1 MKKYASILVF
11 LIVLLL
17 SSCKTP
23 INDEYLVINY
33 NIETKKII
41 NVNHDYEVIITDQNV
56 LIYFEVRPKSGE
68 IKTFERLIV
77 NKKEVKNYEFLDNK
91 ITFYQISEHPTKP
104 DEQVNVDITLKTNG
118 GYWTSEQ
125 LTDLEASSAH
135 TITSKN
141 DYTGSTFSLHDSTT
155 TGLRWY
161 YKLFLNYNETVDL
174 YEVVYKDLAT
184 AQVSMLNLPEYD
196 FIIGVAAN
204 YFDAETREQI
214 IHYTN
219 QSDPL
224 FASFNLDP
232 ASYTEGD
239 LVISFYEDSVIS
251 GNLTKTYLESATLPI
266 PYKKGFTFVGWSDG
280 VNVFSDYSVHQAK
293 DKVVEVTY
301 EAIWQEKTV
310 EELETFLDELIPL
323 VIDENLYF
331 ETSYSAFDLQFDS
344 STESVIS
351 NEGIYTRP
359 YKDQNVR
366 LSVHVYEANQL
377 IKTINYD
384 VIAKGYKSLD
394 SSFAS
399 SYIYRNYSQ
408 VDDLFFETLDVI
420 NTAFITANSQGN
432 LSGSSYLSNV
442 KQYIM
447 PRAKENGNWVIM
459 SVAPESSWS
468 SIASSQ
474 QSIDT
479 LANQIVEF
487 INVHGFDG
495 VDIDWETP
503 TDSEKTRFTALMKTV
518 YQKVK
523 SNNPNHLVTTAI
535 TGGMWQPPRYDLI
548 NSQIY
553 LDYINLMT
561 YGMTSS
567 NGQYQNALYKSTTF
581 HNTSLKLGASLNTAS
596 IDESV
601 KMLKNSYGVPYSK
614 IVVGVAFY
622 GIKQTRIYNEQTNT
636 FDAFKNAGSVYY
648 NHIENIYMTDSSYEL
663 VYDTGAGVPYIYKKD
678 GTEFI
683 SFDNP
688 QSILEKGNYILKN
701 KLGGMMFWEYGTDP
715 TNRLLEAVKQGM
727 GK

>member
-1 MKKYASILVF
+1 
-11 LIVLLL
+11 
-17 SSCKTP
+17 
-23 INDEYLVINY
+23 
-33 NIETKKII
+33 
-41 NVNHDYEVIITDQNV
+41 
-56 LIYFEVRPKSGE
+56 
-68 IKTFERLIV
+68 
-77 NKKEVKNYEFLDNK
+77 
-91 ITFYQISEHPTKP
+91 
-104 DEQVNVDITLKTNG
+104 
-118 GYWTSEQ
+118 
-125 LTDLEASSAH
+125 
-135 TITSKN
+135 
-141 DYTGSTFSLHDSTT
+141 
-155 TGLRWY
+155 
-161 YKLFLNYNETVDL
+161 
-174 YEVVYKDLAT
+174 
-184 AQVSMLNLPEYD
+184 
-196 FIIGVAAN
+196 
-204 YFDAETREQI
+204 
-214 IHYTN
+214 
-219 QSDPL
+219 
-224 FASFNLDP
+224 
-232 ASYTEGD
+232 
-239 LVISFYEDSVIS
+239 LVISFYEDWVIS

-280 VNVFSDYSVHQAK
+280 VNVFSDYTVHQAK
-293 DKVVEVTY
+293 DKVIEVTY

-331 ETSYSAFDLQFDS
+331 ETSYSAFDLQFES
-344 STESVIS
+344 SLESVIS

-420 NTAFITANSQGN
+420 NTAFITANGQGN

-622 GIKQTRIYNEQTNT
+622 GIKQTRTYNEQTNT